1 MSSFTIEYESYKVTT
16 SLNAKTIFISM
27 MNINTYAI
35 YEKDITS
42 MDFNNDKFTLKNLY
56 NIFQKGFHI
65 DSTINIGIELHNK
78 ILKINLKIISDLMNF
93 EHSFELQ
100 EKYDDNIHMKELKK
114 EIDSLKNK
122 LESTIMKELK
132 KEIDSLKNKLEST
145 IIKTKPDSIIPI
157 INFPI
162 IDEIEVEKKY
172 KWFLDWFVKEINIPS
187 NSPKFKIS
195 NIMGSSITVDG
206 STRNLNE
213 LGWHG
218 VVTGF
223 NLSGGYITS
232 CVPDLNLYYYL
243 KKRNIEFFGPHCG
256 GEYSYRYIC

>member
-1 MSSFTIEYESYKVTT
+1 MSSFTIDYNSYKVTT
-16 SLNAKTIFISM
+16 SLNAETIFISM
-27 MNINTYAI
+27 MNINTYSI

-56 NIFQKGFHI
+56 NIFHKGFHI

-122 LESTIMKELK
+122 LESTI
-132 KEIDSLKNKLEST
+132 
-145 IIKTKPDSIIPI
+145 IKTKPDSIIPI

-172 KWFLDWFVKEINIPS
+172 KWFLDWFVKKINIPS
-187 NSPKFKIS
+187 NSPEFKIS
-195 NIMGSSITVDG
+195 NTMGSSITVDG

-213 LGWHG
+213 LGWNN

-223 NLSGGYITS
+223 NNANGGYITS
-232 CVPDLNLYYYL
+232 SVPDLNLYYYL
-243 KKRNIEFFGPHCG
+243 KKRNIEIFGPPPG
-256 GEYSYRYIC
+256 GEYYYRYIC

>member
-1 MSSFTIEYESYKVTT
+1 MSSFTIEYKSYKVTV
-16 SLNAKTIFISM
+16 SLNAETMFISM

-35 YEKDITS
+35 YEKDITL
-42 MDFNNDKFTLKNLY
+42 MDFNNDKFTITNLY
-56 NIFQKGFHI
+56 NIFQKGFNM
-65 DSTINIGIELHNK
+65 DSTINIDIKLYNK
-78 ILKINLKIISDLMNF
+78 ILKININIISELMNF

-122 LESTIMKELK
+122 LESM
-132 KEIDSLKNKLEST
+132 

-195 NIMGSSITVDG
+195 NTIGPTITVDG

-213 LGWHG
+213 LGWT
-218 VVTGF
+218 VAVTGC
-223 NLSGGYITS
+223 NINGCNHMILCI
-232 CVPDLNLYYYL
+232 PDLNLYYYL
-243 KKRNIEFFGPHCG
+243 KKRNIEIFGFSG
-256 GEYSYRYIC
+256 GQQYYYRYIY